1 MDLTRTAAIQA
12 VLFDMDGLLI
22 DSEPYW
28 REAEIVAFGSVGL
41 TLTDAMCRTT
51 MGLRVDDV
59 VEHWYR
65 IDPWPEVS
73 KAEVERGIIEEC
85 SRIIGERGEPM
96 RGVRSAIGLVA
107 SRALRMA
114 VVSSSPTTLIAAV
127 LDRLGIADA
136 FELIHSAENEP
147 YGKPHP
153 GVYLS
158 AARTLGVAP
167 SSCLAIEDS
176 VTGVIAAKAGRMRCI
191 AVPEPALRDDPRFS
205 IADITLDSLDDL
217 SAELLDRLG
226 A

>member
-1 MDLTRTAAIQA
+1 MDLTRTAPLRAA
-12 VLFDMDGLLI
+12 LFDMDGLLI

-28 REAEIVAFGSVGL
+28 REAEIIAFGRVGL
-41 TLTDAMCRTT
+41 TLTDALCRTT

-65 IDPWPEVS
+65 ISPWPDVS
-73 KAEVERGIIEEC
+73 KAEVERRIIEEC
-85 SRIIGERGEPM
+85 TRIIGERGEPM
-96 RGVRSAIGLVA
+96 RGVPSAIDLVA
-107 SRALRMA
+107 GRGLRMA

-127 LDRLGIADA
+127 LDRLGISGA
-136 FELIHSAENEP
+136 FELLQSAEDEP

-167 SSCLAIEDS
+167 TSCLAIEDS

-205 IADITLDSLDDL
+205 IADLTLDSLDDL
-217 SAELLDRLG
+217 SSEQLDLLG